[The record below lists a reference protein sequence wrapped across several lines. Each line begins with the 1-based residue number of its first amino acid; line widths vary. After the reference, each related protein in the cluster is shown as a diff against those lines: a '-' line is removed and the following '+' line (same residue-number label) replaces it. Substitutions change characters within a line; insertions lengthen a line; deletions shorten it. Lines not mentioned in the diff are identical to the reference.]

1 MFINLWLYKN
11 MFLDQILKQALEDLS
26 RLSN

>member
-26 RLSN
+26 RLSK